1 MDGPDFLPQLEEK
14 WPVDLL
20 WMKVNEEMRSTRVNF
35 ATQAEKPDWSKI
47 QITPSDIPQLCELDE
62 RYLSF
67 VRQCQEESFSEES
80 STREEEAALFY
91 LIASFTRANL
101 R

>member
-1 MDGPDFLPQLEEK
+1 
-14 WPVDLL
+14 
-20 WMKVNEEMRSTRVNF
+20 MKVNEEMRSARVNF

-62 RYLSF
+62 KYLSF

-91 LIASFTRANL
+91 LISSFTCANL